1 MRSCSIG
8 RVGFEKPRDLKGEKR
23 MRKKATLYRLT
34 LGVLLGAMIMPAQ
47 TAQAQF
53 GLSIVYDPTSHQTLI
68 EKRIEDTLRYIKIF
82 DNAVKQYSSLK
93 GVLGRAEELVTDRF
107 ISKETMRDIGGTIRA
122 SFKLKDQIQAII
134 STRLTM
140 LKSMDDRLRN
150 GIFDPEADLR
160 DLEDYLRNSIGRGSE
175 DSLANL
181 ARLERMDNTLER
193 LRYEE
198 KKAEA
203 ALSKVYEEKRGLEE
217 QYDRIHGRSV
227 KNAEKG
233 PVSPPPTEGAVS
245 LPTEGLGS
253 LSTEAA
259 ETLNASIRNCYVQI
273 AMYNEQIH
281 NLKTQITERVKQYQ
295 GQMEGRIKTADK
307 VEATNNA
314 WSRFGDLLRKYYEY
328 EKRKAGVYEKP
339 REDEN

>member
-1 MRSCSIG
+1 
-8 RVGFEKPRDLKGEKR
+8 
-23 MRKKATLYRLT
+23 MRKKSTLYRLT
-34 LGVLLGAMIMPAQ
+34 LGLLLGAMIMPAQ
-47 TAQAQF
+47 TAHAQF
-53 GLSIVYDPTSHQTLI
+53 GFSIVYDPTNHQTLI
-68 EKRIEDTLRYIKIF
+68 EKKIEDTLRFVQIF
-82 DNAVKQYSSLK
+82 DNAVKQYTSLK
-93 GVLGRAEELVTDRF
+93 GVLGRAEDLVTDRF

-160 DLEDYLRNSIGRGSE
+160 DLEDYLRTSIGRSSQ

-181 ARLERMDNTLER
+181 ARLENMDNTLER
-193 LRYEE
+193 MRYEL

-203 ALSKVYEEKRGLEE
+203 ALSKVYEEKRDLEE

-227 KNAEKG
+227 KNAKEG
-233 PVSPPPTEGAVS
+233 AVSPPLTEGSVS

-273 AMYNEQIH
+273 AEYNEQIH
-281 NLKTQITERVKQYQ
+281 NLRTEIAERVKKYQ
-295 GQMEGRIKTADK
+295 VQTDQRIKFGDQ

-314 WSRFGDLLRKYYEY
+314 WSRFEDLLHKFYEY
-328 EKRKAGVYEKP
+328 EKQKAGVYEERKA
-339 REDEN
+339 DVN